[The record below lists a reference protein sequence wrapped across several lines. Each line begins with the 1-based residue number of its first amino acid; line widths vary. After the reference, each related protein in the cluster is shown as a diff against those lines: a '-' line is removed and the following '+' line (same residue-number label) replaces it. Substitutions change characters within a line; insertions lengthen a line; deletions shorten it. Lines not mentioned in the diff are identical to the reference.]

1 MITGFKN
8 KLIKEGEGHLF
19 LLTGL
24 VYAMMLIFEWWFIME
39 KKVLVLIELVNDAKH
54 HMRKYVRSCGMNYS
68 EYMSPTFK
76 SIDRKTDI
84 LTCVIGVKVPVE
96 ELESSIKKVMNYFK
110 LKEPKYCE
118 IVHIHNIF
126 FDDNS
131 VAKDME
137 DVKTR
142 LMEEYKIVGW
152 KSNGK

>member
-1 MITGFKN
+1 VLNFTYQCDIFK
-8 KLIKEGEGHLF
+8 LYFDG
-19 LLTGL
+19 GL
-24 VYAMMLIFEWWFIME
+24 ME
-39 KKVLVLIELVNDAKH
+39 KTALVLIELVNDAKH

-96 ELESSIKKVMNYFK
+96 ELESSIKKIMNYFK

-118 IVHIHNIF
+118 LVHIHNIF
-126 FDDNS
+126 FYETVSKDD
-131 VAKDME
+131 E
-137 DVKTR
+137 YVKTR

>member
-1 MITGFKN
+1 
-8 KLIKEGEGHLF
+8 
-19 LLTGL
+19 
-24 VYAMMLIFEWWFIME
+24 ME
-39 KKVLVLIELVNDAKH
+39 KTALVLIELVNDAKH

-76 SIDRKTDI
+76 SIDRKTKV

-96 ELESSIKKVMNYFK
+96 DLESSIKKVMNYFK

-118 IVHIHNIF
+118 LIHIHNIF
-126 FDDNS
+126 FHEKVSKDN
-131 VAKDME
+131 E
-137 DVKTR
+137 NVKVN